1 MRGIGKG
8 QTLALFVPPEV
19 RNLQQ
24 VEVAL
29 GRGVTREARAASL
42 AALPPLERAR
52 GSLEDVASWLVL
64 NAMRAE
70 KVTLPLPLPL
80 PLLLPLPLT
89 PTPTPTPYP

>member
-29 GRGVTREARAASL
+29 GRGVTREARAAAL
-42 AALPPLERAR
+42 AALPP
-52 GSLEDVASWLVL
+52 
-64 NAMRAE
+64 
-70 KVTLPLPLPL
+70 
-80 PLLLPLPLT
+80 
-89 PTPTPTPYP
+89 